1 MQPNCYWRDKWEGER
16 RVNQDK
22 RRVFSSNTSKLLM
35 TGTQQGLYFQILLW
49 QLLVTRFQL
58 ALIDAIQ
65 QALDC
70 LLAEQFY
77 TDLRSIL
84 LMLILIKCT
93 NPEHRYAKAC
103 ELKKKLSF
111 FTGYVLLTVEVEI
124 KLFQW
129 VVKYIVTS
137 LKIMLLPHPN

>member
-103 ELKKKLSF
+103 ELKKKIEF
-111 FTGYVLLTVEVEI
+111 FHRICAADCWGGNQVVSMSCEVHCNLLEDYVI
-124 KLFQW
+124 A
-129 VVKYIVTS
+129 S
-137 LKIMLLPHPN
+137 S